1 MKATQLAIAVADHF
15 ATETIRTIR
24 LYGRLGAKFGRV
36 HRMAVKSAAEAVRAL
51 CVLLPGLE
59 AYMTQSKD
67 RGEGY
72 AVFYGKENLSKEEL
86 RNPSGN
92 SDIRIAPVIIGSKS
106 GGMFNVIVG
115 AVIIIV
121 SVVIDYFTGGAFG
134 AATGYSTYV
143 YGAGMILGGIV
154 QMLTPIPKGRGA
166 EDRPDNKSS
175 AVFNGAVNTQAQGN
189 PVQVLYG
196 ELIVGSAV
204 ISAGINAVD
213 QAFVP
218 SGVPGIGSGGGG
230 GGGMAEWIVTQ
241 VQ

>member
-1 MKATQLAIAVADHF
+1 MNAIVATD
-15 ATETIRTIR
+15 TIRTIR
-24 LYGRLGAKFGRV
+24 LYGRLGARFGRQ
-36 HRMAVKSAAEAVRAL
+36 HRLAVKTAAEAVRAL
-51 CVLLPGLE
+51 CALLPGFE

-72 AVFYGKENLSKEEL
+72 AVFYGKQNLSKEEL
-86 RNPSGN
+86 HNPSG
-92 SDIRIAPVIIGSKS
+92 SADIRIAPIILGAKN
-106 GGMFNVIVG
+106 GGWINVIVG
-115 AVIIIV
+115 AVVIIA
-121 SVVIDYFTGGAFG
+121 SFVIDYMTGGAFG
-134 AATGYSTYV
+134 AATGYSTYIM
-143 YGAGMILGGIV
+143 GAGMILGGVV
-154 QMLTPIPKGRGA
+154 QLLTPIPKGRGA

-218 SGVPGIGSGGGG
+218 SGRPAIGSGGGG
-230 GGGMAEWIVTQ
+230 GGGSAPWHLDWNQEQ
-241 VQ
+241 LA